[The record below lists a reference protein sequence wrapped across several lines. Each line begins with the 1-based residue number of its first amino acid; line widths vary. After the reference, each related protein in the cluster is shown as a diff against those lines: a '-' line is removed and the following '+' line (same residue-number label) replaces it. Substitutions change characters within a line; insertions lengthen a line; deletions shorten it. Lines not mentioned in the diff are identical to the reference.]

1 MIDAHRAIK
10 NRALG
15 FLSSLGEPAI
25 TQQLLDRVRGATNM
39 TDRMAAL
46 AALNDVDGEARDT
59 ALAEF
64 YEQYKDE
71 PLVVLKWLALV
82 TSSNVPGAPV
92 NTSAQRVVCT
102 SPLPGNL
109 SAVQKLMEHPAFVIT
124 NPNCCY
130 STFLTFAR
138 SAVNFHAADGS
149 GYAFLADAV
158 LKVCV
163 SSLMMISL
171 IVTPIHQVD
180 KLNPQVA
187 SRIVRAFDSWKQY
200 DEQRQK
206 LMQGELQRVLAQ
218 EGLSANVY
226 EIASKSAAF

>member
-1 MIDAHRAIK
+1 
-10 NRALG
+10 
-15 FLSSLGEPAI
+15 
-25 TQQLLDRVRGATNM
+25 
-39 TDRMAAL
+39 
-46 AALNDVDGEARDT
+46 
-59 ALAEF
+59 
-64 YEQYKDE
+64 
-71 PLVVLKWLALV
+71 
-82 TSSNVPGAPV
+82 
-92 NTSAQRVVCT
+92 
-102 SPLPGNL
+102 
-109 SAVQKLMEHPAFVIT
+109 MEHPAFVIT

-158 LKVCV
+158 LKVRV
-163 SSLMMISL
+163 FSIMHML
-171 IVTPIHQVD
+171 ILSFIALLACQQVD

-200 DEQRQK
+200 DGQRQQ
-206 LMQGELQRVLAQ
+206 LMQSELQRVLAQ